1 MSSVAGSRA
10 WLWLGSEGLILLRSA
25 AKRLRAWGEVSRSAR
40 DLSTVPWAGVP
51 LGPLRTRR
59 CACRANKPTRD
70 HSLGSGREEMRRT
83 PWNFPGPVT
92 SATVSWRAY
101 AGLLANSAASFIAED
116 HKSIFSALVTQDE
129 GFSRVWRSAI
139 EVWNEEVPWLQ
150 STISAATT
158 MDGGVR
164 HWGILLEFP
173 IPRRQKRIDVVLLA
187 KDVIIVLELKT
198 TIDGSSAL
206 TQAEDYALDLAS
218 FHAMSSAATII
229 PVVVAG
235 GTRAMPPEEVSD
247 SLVLR
252 PGRCGREQ
260 LASYIVELCLKHS
273 SSGLQIDWRQWN
285 NAAYRPVPTMIDA
298 ARAIFSGMEVR
309 EIAHA
314 QSDPHNL
321 TTTVDC
327 LVSIVQAA
335 IKNNEKAICFVT
347 GVPGSGKTLA
357 GLRAVHDDRL
367 RQLTGSDPAFF
378 SGNGPLVKILRE
390 SLIRDAARR
399 GEKKADAGRR
409 ITAMVQNV
417 HQLARTCFDDPEKR
431 PPNERVMVFDEA
443 QRAWNAEQNKR
454 KFKRN
459 ISEPEMIINIMNR
472 HDHWA
477 VIVCLVGGGQE
488 IHDGEAGLR
497 EWGDALQRR
506 FLDWKVYASREA
518 IDGGPAVAGSR
529 LVTDRGDLHIVEVPE
544 LHLSVATRTYPRAQ
558 VLNDWCNSVLAGDVA
573 VAKSLATS
581 TQFPV
586 YVTRELATAKAW
598 LRQNTRGFDRCG
610 LVASSGAA
618 RLRAHGLETA
628 TSFHRDYPYELWFLN
643 PKGDVRSSF
652 QLEVLATEFEIQG
665 LELDHVCLCW
675 GGDFT
680 WSDKRRIWE
689 YSNFVGT
696 KWRRVPEESAARE
709 FIRNKYRVL
718 VTRARQSVII
728 WVPRGDASDLTIAPE
743 PFDDTAEMLTE
754 AGARPL
760 HAGATER
767 TDA

>member
-1 MSSVAGSRA
+1 MGVA
-10 WLWLGSEGLILLRSA
+10 A
-25 AKRLRAWGEVSRSAR
+25 AL
-40 DLSTVPWAGVP
+40 D
-51 LGPLRTRR
+51 
-59 CACRANKPTRD
+59 
-70 HSLGSGREEMRRT
+70 
-83 PWNFPGPVT
+83 PGT
-92 SATVSWRAY
+92 C
-101 AGLLANSAASFIAED
+101 D
-116 HKSIFSALVTQDE
+116 
-129 GFSRVWRSAI
+129 
-139 EVWNEEVPWLQ
+139 
-150 STISAATT
+150 
-158 MDGGVR
+158 
-164 HWGILLEFP
+164 WGILLEFP

-198 TIDGSSAL
+198 TFDGSAAL
-206 TQAEDYALDLAS
+206 TQAEDYGLDLAS
-218 FHAMSSAATII
+218 FHAMSSTATIV
-229 PVVVAG
+229 PLVVAG
-235 GTRAMPPEEVSD
+235 NTRSLLPEKVD
-247 SLVLR
+247 QSLVLR

-260 LASYIVELCLKHS
+260 LASYIVDLCRKHTCD
-273 SSGLQIDWRQWN
+273 GPQIDWRQWN
-285 NAAYRPVPTMIDA
+285 NAAYRPVPTIIDA
-298 ARAIFSGMEVR
+298 ARAIFAGMEVR

-321 TTTVDC
+321 TTTVDR

-335 IKNNEKAICFVT
+335 IENNEKAICFVT

-357 GLRAVHDDRL
+357 GLRAVHDERL

-443 QRAWNAEQNKR
+443 QRAWNAGQNKK
-454 KFKRN
+454 KFRRN
-459 ISEPEMIINIMNR
+459 ISEPEMIIDIMNR

-529 LVTDRGDLHIVEVPE
+529 LVTDRGDLHISEVSE

-558 VLNDWCNSVLAGDVA
+558 VLNDWCNSVLVGDVGLA
-573 VAKSLATS
+573 RSLATS

-586 YVTRELATAKAW
+586 YLTRELATAKAW
-598 LRQNTRGFDRCG
+598 LKENTRGFDRCG
-610 LVASSGAA
+610 LVASSGAG
-618 RLRAHGLETA
+618 RLRAYGLETA

-675 GGDFT
+675 GGDFV
-680 WSDKRRIWE
+680 WCHKRRTWD

-696 KWRRVPEESAARE
+696 KWRYIAEESPARE
-709 FIRNKYRVL
+709 FICNKYRVL

-728 WVPRGDASDLTIAPE
+728 WVPRGDASDGTITPE
-743 PFDDTAEMLTE
+743 PFDDTAEMLVE

-760 HAGATER
+760 HTLAAER
-767 TDA
+767 TGA